1 MPWSDAAPLDRL
13 IGERGGHVG
22 QSRASSSSTG
32 SGESKPGISR
42 RVHSDADRDRIR
54 AFFEANADD
63 STGFPVL
70 SRREDRELG
79 IPGLYRVI
87 EDNEGAIDAA
97 IYMSGNPEDAMI
109 WRQRGLHDLAEMIS
123 VQMVVIHTVAVR
135 RKARRRGLGSALVR
149 AARDDARG
157 SNASVVALAFDDTVG
172 GLQSFYEGL
181 GFTVLP
187 RRVNLALHF
196 DAWPAGPIRF
206 PQDNPT
212 YRWAVQ
218 IVKSGAAQVVP
229 AD

>member
-1 MPWSDAAPLDRL
+1 M
-13 IGERGGHVG
+13 GRG
-22 QSRASSSSTG
+22 RAGSSSSCT
-32 SGESKPGISR
+32 GESKPEISR

-54 AFFEANADD
+54 AFFEAYADD

-70 SRREDRELG
+70 SRQGDRELG

-87 EDNEGAIDAA
+87 EDGEGAIDAA
-97 IYMSGNPEDAMI
+97 IYMSGNPEDAII
-109 WRQRGLHDLAEMIS
+109 WRQRGLYDLAEMIS
-123 VQMVVIHTVAVR
+123 VQMVIIHTVAVG
-135 RKARRRGLGSALVR
+135 RKARRRGLGSALLR

-157 SNASVVALAFDDTVG
+157 SNASVIALAFDDTAE
-172 GLQSFYEGL
+172 GLASFYEGL

-187 RRVNLALHF
+187 RRVNLVLAF

-218 IVKSGAAQVVP
+218 IVKSGAAHVVP
-229 AD
+229 AE